1 MASMDEESIEHQSSV
16 IKRIIEQ
23 NFDIKQ
29 NLKIGT
35 WKILFGK
42 YKNKTYNEVI
52 DDHEGKQ
59 YLKWC
64 YLEGLFDDVKYKNN
78 IKIKKFLRIKL
89 I

>member
-1 MASMDEESIEHQSSV
+1 MNDSIKNI
-16 IKRIIEQ
+16 IKNDFE
-23 NFDIKQ
+23 KEQ
-29 NLKIGT
+29 NLKIGE

-42 YKNKTYNEVI
+42 YKNKTYNEVLV
-52 DDHEGKQ
+52 DDEGKQ

-78 IKIKKFLRIKL
+78 IKIKSFLEIKL

>member
-1 MASMDEESIEHQSSV
+1 MNDSIKNI
-16 IKRIIEQ
+16 IKNDFE
-23 NFDIKQ
+23 KEQ
-29 NLKIGT
+29 NLKIGE

-78 IKIKKFLRIKL
+78 IKIKSFLEIKL

>member
-1 MASMDEESIEHQSSV
+1 MNDSIKNI
-16 IKRIIEQ
+16 IKNDFE
-23 NFDIKQ
+23 KEQ
-29 NLKIGT
+29 NLKIGE

-52 DDHEGKQ
+52 DDNEGKQ

-64 YLEGLFDDVKYKNN
+64 YLEGLFDDEKYKNN
-78 IKIKKFLRIKL
+78 IKIKKFLEIKL

>member
-1 MASMDEESIEHQSSV
+1 MSDSI
-16 IKRIIEQ
+16 KTIIRNDFE
-23 NFDIKQ
+23 KEQ
-29 NLKIGT
+29 NLKIGE

-42 YKNKTYNEVI
+42 YKNKTYNEAI
-52 DDHEGKQ
+52 ADDEGKQ

-78 IKIKKFLRIKL
+78 IKIKSFLEIKL

>member
-1 MASMDEESIEHQSSV
+1 MSDT
-16 IKRIIEQ
+16 IKNIIKNDFE
-23 NFDIKQ
+23 KEQ
-29 NLKIGT
+29 NLKIGE

-42 YKNKTYNEVI
+42 YKNKTYNEVLV
-52 DDHEGKQ
+52 DDEGKQ

-78 IKIKKFLRIKL
+78 IKIKSFLEIKL

>member
-1 MASMDEESIEHQSSV
+1 MSDSIKTI
-16 IKRIIEQ
+16 IKNDFEKQ
-23 NFDIKQ
+23 Q
-29 NLKIGT
+29 NLKIGE

-52 DDHEGKQ
+52 DDDEGKQ

-64 YLEGLFDDVKYKNN
+64 YLEGLFDDEKYKNN
-78 IKIKKFLRIKL
+78 IKIKSFLEIKL

>member
-1 MASMDEESIEHQSSV
+1 MDEESIEHQSSV

-29 NLKIGT
+29 NLKIGE

-52 DDHEGKQ
+52 EEPEGKN
-59 YLKWC
+59 YLEWC
-64 YLEGLFDDVKYKNN
+64 YLKGMFDDEKYKNN
-78 IKIKKFLRIKL
+78 IKIKKFLEIKL

>member
-1 MASMDEESIEHQSSV
+1 MNDSIKNI
-16 IKRIIEQ
+16 IKNDFE
-23 NFDIKQ
+23 KEQ
-29 NLKIGT
+29 NLKIGE

-52 DDHEGKQ
+52 DDNEGKQ

-64 YLEGLFDDVKYKNN
+64 YLEGLFDDEKYKNN
-78 IKIKKFLRIKL
+78 IKIKSFLEIKL

>member
-1 MASMDEESIEHQSSV
+1 MSDSIKTI
-16 IKRIIEQ
+16 IKNDFE
-23 NFDIKQ
+23 KEQ
-29 NLKIGT
+29 NLKIGE

-52 DDHEGKQ
+52 VDNEGKQ

-78 IKIKKFLRIKL
+78 IKIKSFLEIKL